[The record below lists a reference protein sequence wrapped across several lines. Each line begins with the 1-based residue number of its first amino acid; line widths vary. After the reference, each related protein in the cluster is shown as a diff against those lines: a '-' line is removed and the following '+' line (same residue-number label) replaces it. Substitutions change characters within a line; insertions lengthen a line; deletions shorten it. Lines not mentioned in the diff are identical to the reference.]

1 MQLPIRLK
9 QAIEAEAA
17 NIGLATLA
25 QAANELSA
33 NYRFRQDSQQKFILS
48 EAHRIAYVA
57 TRMPATYAAI
67 HKVLREIPFAITSLL
82 DLGAGPGTA
91 GWAAAEMC
99 AELQTIT
106 LLERDRELIALGK
119 AFAAQS
125 DHEALRAAEWVAQ
138 DLTSVQSLPRY
149 DLVICSYTLGELPNK
164 TARAVVQAAWQA
176 AEQALVLIEPGTMK
190 GFKLMREWREQLLR
204 SGGHILA
211 PCPHANACPLPEEN
225 WCHFAMRVE
234 RTALHRQLKAGVLGY
249 EDEKF
254 SYVVIAKHPVKS
266 ASARIVRRPN
276 IQSGLV
282 QLSLCTA
289 QGLQNV
295 AVTRRDKDDFKR
307 ARKAAWGDNWA

>member
-25 QAANELSA
+25 QAANELSD
-33 NYRFRQDSQQKFILS
+33 NYRFRQGGAQKFMAT

-67 HKVLREIPFAITSLL
+67 HKVLREIPFAVTSLL

-91 GWAAAEMC
+91 AWAAAEMC
-99 AELQTIT
+99 AEVQSIT
-106 LLERDRELIALGK
+106 LLERDAELIALGK
-119 AFAAQS
+119 SFAAQS
-125 DHEALRAAEWVAQ
+125 AHGALRAAEWVAQ
-138 DLTSVQSLPRY
+138 DLMNVQSLPRY
-149 DLVICSYTLGELPNK
+149 DLVICSYALGELPDK
-164 TARAVVQAAWQA
+164 TVRAVVEAAWQA
-176 AEQALVLIEPGTMK
+176 AEQTLVLIEPGTMK
-190 GFKLMREWREQLLR
+190 GFALMREWREELIR

-211 PCPHANACPLPEEN
+211 PCPHANACPMPEHD
-225 WCHFAMRVE
+225 WCHFAARVE
-234 RTALHRQLKAGVLGY
+234 RTALHRQLKAGALGY

-254 SYVVIAKHPVKS
+254 SYVVFTKHPVKS
-266 ASARIVRRPN
+266 GSARILRRPN

-289 QGLQNV
+289 EGLRNV
-295 AVTRRDKDDFKR
+295 AVTRRAKDDFKC
-307 ARKAAWGDNWA
+307 ARKADWGDNWA